1 MQLCGAGWQTCGGLA
16 NPPAGIT
23 DNAAGTCTVCG
34 FAPMWGT
41 VENLALGY
49 SQLRGL
55 PAVGCIHIPE
65 GDVCPGEVFIAFG
78 GPQGHA
84 DRLET

>member
-1 MQLCGAGWQTCGGLA
+1 MRGE
-16 NPPAGIT
+16 PRS
-23 DNAAGTCTVCG
+23 
-34 FAPMWGT
+34 WGT

-49 SQLRGL
+49 SQLREL
-55 PAVGCIHIPE
+55 PAVGCIHMPE

-84 DRLET
+84 DRLVTAMSLTCRM